1 MGTILKIENIS
12 KAFPG
17 VQALDSVSFDVEE
30 GEVHAVIGENGA
42 GKSTLMKILAGSLS
56 PDEGTLWVNGAER
69 KVYSPQ
75 VAQDEGIAMIAQEFN
90 LIPYLTAAQNIALG
104 REPKHLGL
112 ISPRLEREL
121 AKSALDAL
129 GTHIPLDK
137 PVRRLSIAQQ
147 QLVEIAKALSQQ
159 ARILIMDEPTSA
171 LSMAEREKLFA
182 LISKLRKRKVTILY
196 VTHHLE
202 EVFRVADR
210 VTVLKDGRRV
220 ATLPITEASP
230 GRLITLMV
238 GRQLTQVFP
247 PKAKQLGE
255 PVLVV
260 QNLSSGSQVRD
271 VSFSLRAGEILG
283 LYGLMGS
290 GRTELCQA
298 LFGARPHTGKVI
310 ISGRSVKLRHPKAA
324 IKQGLALI
332 PEDRKSS
339 GLILKL
345 SLRHNLALPSLSR
358 RQFLGVVQTARET
371 QAVNETITR
380 LDIRTAS
387 VETEVITLSGG
398 NQQKVVIGKWLLS
411 EPRVLIC
418 DEPTRGVDV
427 SAKVEI
433 YNHLRNLASQGFG
446 ILFVSSDLPE
456 ILGMSDRI
464 LVMRKGTIVAEF
476 DAVEASEEKILAA
489 ALLSPSQAEEH
500 QAESGSPPASPG
512 RRGAWFR
519 RIWKLSADHIVY
531 IFLIALFLAGVC
543 TSKRFLSP
551 YNLTSILRHA
561 VPLGLVAMGQA
572 FVMVSGGVDLSVGSV
587 ITLTTLVTASVLN
600 GRDAMIPLAI
610 VASLGM
616 GLLIGVLNGIAVVGL
631 RITPFIATL
640 GMMSVLRGIVLVVT
654 RGPLGSIGPY
664 FRTFSRGTIGPLPSA
679 LIILLVAFFLAA
691 LVMNRTR
698 YGRHLLAIGGQR
710 EVARLAG
717 IRVHKLEFSSYLVSA
732 FTAVVAGLYLTSRMG
747 AGGPTVGPGF
757 ELDSIIAV
765 LVGGIP
771 FGGGRGRLSGVIAG
785 VLLLT
790 VLGNVLTIWNL
801 QSWYHQI
808 ARATILLAAISL
820 IRKEV

>member
-42 GKSTLMKILAGSLS
+42 GKSTLMKILAGALS

-75 VAQDEGIAMIAQEFN
+75 TAQNEGIAMIAQEFN

-104 REPKHLGL
+104 REPKRLGL

-129 GTHIPLDK
+129 GTHIQFNE
-137 PVRRLSIAQQ
+137 PVRRLSVAQQ

-171 LSMAEREKLFA
+171 LSVAEREKLFA

-202 EVFRVADR
+202 EVFRVANR

-220 ATLPITEASP
+220 ATLPIAKASP
-230 GRLITLMV
+230 DKLVTLMV
-238 GRQLTQVFP
+238 GRQLTRVFP
-247 PKAKQLGE
+247 SKAERPGE
-255 PVLVV
+255 AVLVV
-260 QNLSSGSQVRD
+260 KNLSSGSQVRD
-271 VSFSLRAGEILG
+271 VSFNLRAGEILG
-283 LYGLMGS
+283 LYGLVGS
-290 GRTELCQA
+290 GRTGLCEA
-298 LFGARPHTGKVI
+298 LFGARPHSGQVFMGGKPV
-310 ISGRSVKLRHPKAA
+310 RLRHPKAA
-324 IKQGLALI
+324 VRQGLALI

-339 GLILKL
+339 GLIPKL
-345 SLRHNLALPSLSR
+345 SLRHNLTLPSLSK

-380 LDIRTAS
+380 LGIRTAS

-446 ILFVSSDLPE
+446 ILFVSSELPE

-476 DAVEASEEKILAA
+476 GAEEASEEKILAA
-489 ALLSPSQAEEH
+489 ALLSPTKLEAPQAEDSSLPDTFW
-500 QAESGSPPASPG
+500 QK
-512 RRGAWFR
+512 RAWFR
-519 RIWKLSADHIVY
+519 RMWELCVDHIVY
-531 IFLIALFLAGVC
+531 LFLIALFVAGVC
-543 TSKRFLSP
+543 TSGRFLSP
-551 YNLTSILRHA
+551 YNLMSILRHA

-572 FVMVSGGVDLSVGSV
+572 FVMISGGVDLSVGST
-587 ITLTTLVTASVLN
+587 ITLTTLVAASLLK
-600 GRDAMIPLAI
+600 GRDVMIPLAT
-610 VASLGM
+610 VAALGT
-616 GLLIGVLNGIAVVGL
+616 GLLIGALNGLAVVGL

-640 GMMSVLRGIVLVVT
+640 GLMSVLRGIVLVAT
-654 RGPLGSIGPY
+654 RGPVGSIGPY
-664 FRTFSRGTIGPLPSA
+664 FRTFSRGFLGPLPSA
-679 LIILLVAFFLAA
+679 LIILFVAFFLAA

-698 YGRHLLAIGGQR
+698 YGRHLLAIGGQP

-717 IRVHKLEFSSYLVSA
+717 IGVAKLEFSSYLVSA
-732 FTAVVAGLYLTSRMG
+732 FCAVVAGLYLTSRMG

-790 VLGNVLTIWNL
+790 VLGNLLTIWNL

-820 IRKEV
+820 FRKEV

>member
-1 MGTILKIENIS
+1 M
-12 KAFPG
+12 
-17 VQALDSVSFDVEE
+17 QALDSVSFDVEE

-42 GKSTLMKILAGSLS
+42 GKSTLMKILAGALT
-56 PDEGTLWVNGAER
+56 PDEGTLWINGTER

-75 VAQDEGIAMIAQEFN
+75 AAQNEGIAMIAQEFN

-104 REPKHLGL
+104 QEPERLGF
-112 ISPRLEREL
+112 ISPRLERKL
-121 AKSALDAL
+121 AKTALEAL
-129 GTHIPLDK
+129 GTQIPMNE
-137 PVRRLSIAQQ
+137 PVRRLSVAQQ

-171 LSMAEREKLFA
+171 LSVAEREKLFA
-182 LISKLRKRKVTILY
+182 LISKLQKRKVTILY

-210 VTVLKDGRRV
+210 VTVLKDGHRV
-220 ATLPITEASP
+220 ATLPIAEASP
-230 GRLITLMV
+230 DKLVTLMV

-247 PKAKQLGE
+247 KKAEKLGE

-260 QNLSSGSQVRD
+260 RNLSSGSQVKG

-283 LYGLMGS
+283 LYGLVGS

-298 LFGARPHTGKVI
+298 LFGARPYSGEVI
-310 ISGRSVKLRHPKAA
+310 IGGKSAKLRHPKAA
-324 IKQGLALI
+324 MRHGLALI

-339 GLILKL
+339 GLIPKL

-358 RQFLGVVQTARET
+358 RQLLGIVQTARET
-371 QAVNETITR
+371 QAVNATMAQ
-380 LDIRTAS
+380 LDIRAAS
-387 VETEVITLSGG
+387 AETEVITLSGG

-411 EPRVLIC
+411 EPQVLIC

-433 YNHLRNLASQGFG
+433 YTHLRKLASQGFG
-446 ILFVSSDLPE
+446 ILFVSSELPE

-464 LVMRKGTIVAEF
+464 LVMRKGSMVAEF
-476 DAVEASEEKILAA
+476 DAEEASEEKILAA
-489 ALLSPSQAEEH
+489 ALLSPSKAEEPEP
-500 QAESGSPPASPG
+500 ESGPPLGTSRWKG
-512 RRGAWFR
+512 TWFR
-519 RIWKLSADHIVY
+519 RMWELAADHIVY
-531 IFLIALFLAGVC
+531 LFLIALFLAGVY
-543 TSKRFLSP
+543 TSRRFLNP

-572 FVMVSGGVDLSVGSV
+572 FVMISGGVDLSVGST
-587 ITLTTLVTASVLN
+587 ITLTTLVTASLLM
-600 GRDAMIPLAI
+600 GRDTMIPLAI
-610 VASLGM
+610 MAALGT
-616 GLLIGVLNGIAVVGL
+616 GLLIGALNGLAVVGL

-640 GMMSVLRGIVLVVT
+640 GLMSVLRGIVLVVT
-654 RGPLGSIGPY
+654 RGPVGRIGPY
-664 FRTFSRGTIGPLPSA
+664 FRTFSRGSLGLLPSA
-679 LIILLVAFFLAA
+679 LIIILIAFFLAA

-717 IRVHKLEFSSYLVSA
+717 IRVAKLEFSSYLVSA
-732 FTAVVAGLYLTSRMG
+732 FCAVVAGLYLTSRMG

-790 VLGNVLTIWNL
+790 VLGNLLTIWNL

-820 IRKEV
+820 FRKEV